1 MGKPVVTFV
10 CTHNACRS
18 QIAEA
23 MARRFADD
31 VMLARSAGTHP
42 AKNVNPDAARLLA
55 SEYEFD
61 VASLEPKSLTCLPD
75 VDILITMG
83 CGVECPSLP
92 AMYREDWGLEDPTG
106 KGDDAPMSTSSSPWG
121 AALNAP
127 PYRRCTVRTG
137 GWKIQPAKATM
148 RSSARCAPSS
158 NASSDS
164 EPASGLEDPTGKGD
178 DAFLRTMRAIQQRV
192 IGLRARIVAGE
203 FDRERLASNLKAL
216 GDPNR
221 LRIVEL
227 PRHRTPSPHRG
238 RRVRPRAAR
247 IEPQGTGRP
256 QPAPHRR
263 AAMGRRGA
271 VRLQPP
277 LGARDLAAHALP
289 SQGGAPR
296 CGDRPCPQGRPL
308 DALPARPR
316 CPRCNRRAARTE
328 HRIPRMGG
336 SSSELEISQPTLSHH
351 MAALRDAGIV
361 RARKDGRWMHYQL
374 DHDVLDAIAALLG
387 QSIAYRAWEDPEE

>member
-1 MGKPVVTFV
+1 MGKPVVAFV

-23 MARRFADD
+23 MARHFADD
-31 VMLARSAGTHP
+31 VMCAHSAGTHP
-42 AKNVNPDAARLLA
+42 AKVVNPDAARLLA

-61 VASLEPKSLTCLPD
+61 VTSLEPKTLSSLPD

-106 KGDDAPMSTSSSPWG
+106 KD
-121 AALNAP
+121 
-127 PYRRCTVRTG
+127 
-137 GWKIQPAKATM
+137 
-148 RSSARCAPSS
+148 
-158 NASSDS
+158 
-164 EPASGLEDPTGKGD
+164 D
-178 DAFLRTMRAIQQRV
+178 DAFLHTMRVIQQRV

-227 PRHRTPSPHRG
+227 LWDG
-238 RRVRPRAAR
+238 EEQCA
-247 IEPQGTGRP
+247 
-256 QPAPHRR
+256 
-263 AAMGRRGA
+263 
-271 VRLQPP
+271 
-277 LGARDLAAHALP
+277 
-289 SQGGAPR
+289 
-296 CGDRPCPQGRPL
+296 
-308 DALPARPR
+308 
-316 CPRCNRRAARTE
+316 CNLL
-328 HRIPRMGG
+328 
-336 SSSELEISQPTLSHH
+336 SELEISQPTLSHH

>member
-1 MGKPVVTFV
+1 MGKPVVAFV

-42 AKNVNPDAARLLA
+42 TKIVNPDAARLLA

-92 AMYREDWGLEDPTG
+92 AMYRE
-106 KGDDAPMSTSSSPWG
+106 
-121 AALNAP
+121 
-127 PYRRCTVRTG
+127 
-137 GWKIQPAKATM
+137 GW
-148 RSSARCAPSS
+148 
-158 NASSDS
+158 
-164 EPASGLEDPTGKGD
+164 GLEDPTGKGD

-192 IGLRARIVAGE
+192 IGLRARIVDGE
-203 FDRERLASNLKAL
+203 EQCACNLL
-216 GDPNR
+216 
-221 LRIVEL
+221 
-227 PRHRTPSPHRG
+227 
-238 RRVRPRAAR
+238 
-247 IEPQGTGRP
+247 
-256 QPAPHRR
+256 
-263 AAMGRRGA
+263 
-271 VRLQPP
+271 
-277 LGARDLAAHALP
+277 
-289 SQGGAPR
+289 
-296 CGDRPCPQGRPL
+296 
-308 DALPARPR
+308 
-316 CPRCNRRAARTE
+316 
-328 HRIPRMGG
+328 
-336 SSSELEISQPTLSHH
+336 SELEISQPTLSHH